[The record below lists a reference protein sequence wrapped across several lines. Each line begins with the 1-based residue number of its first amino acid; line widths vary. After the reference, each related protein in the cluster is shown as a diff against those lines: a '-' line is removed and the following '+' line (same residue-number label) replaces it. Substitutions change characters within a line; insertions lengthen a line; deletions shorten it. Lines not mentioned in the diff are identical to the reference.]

1 MAQVTVA
8 QSIQTEARQKN
19 GRRRRIFSVL
29 TVFAVC
35 VVVLGAVV
43 LVLCRRAFS
52 QPAVLQDLQE
62 ASDSQVEVR
71 SFRQIFFPVPG
82 CILEGVVFR
91 HGLPQINPLIS
102 VEKLIV
108 RGSYLGLLSTHVD
121 RMTAEGMRVSIPAFG
136 TGQPFHTTRSQITV
150 EEFIA
155 NGATV
160 EFASSHPDQPPLRFD
175 IHEATLRDVA
185 PHGPFSFRLKV
196 HNPEPPGEVSIA
208 GKFGEWNKADPGQ
221 TPIAGEY
228 TFEQADLSVYEG
240 VAGKLSSTGKFGGT
254 LGHID
259 IAGATDTPDFE
270 VKSGKHPVRLT
281 SEFTAYVDA
290 TRGDTFLKHVRAS
303 FGKTQVEAEGSI
315 AGTPNGNGKTA
326 LINLT
331 ANNAHIEDILRL
343 FDSESRPP
351 MSGSVTLHARTEIP
365 PGKEGFL
372 KKVKVGGNFGIG
384 SGTFSKSNTQEGVN
398 KLSAG
403 ARGEKDPGDP
413 ETVLMGLTGQ
423 VGLLGGTARFSDL
436 AFGVPGASA
445 RMHGTYDL
453 LNHKIDL
460 HGQMQV
466 DSKISNT
473 ESGPKALLLKAIEPF
488 FKKKKKGE
496 VVPVRI
502 SGTYEHPSFGLDL
515 NDKNAQKAPEPVPK
529 P

>member
-19 GRRRRIFSVL
+19 GRRRRIFSIL

-108 RGSYLGLLSTHVD
+108 RGSYLGLLSNRVD

-270 VKSGKHPVRLT
+270 VKSGKHPVRLN

-315 AGTPNGNGKTA
+315 AA
-326 LINLT
+326 
-331 ANNAHIEDILRL
+331 
-343 FDSESRPP
+343 DS
-351 MSGSVTLHARTEIP
+351 
-365 PGKEGFL
+365 
-372 KKVKVGGNFGIG
+372 
-384 SGTFSKSNTQEGVN
+384 
-398 KLSAG
+398 
-403 ARGEKDPGDP
+403 
-413 ETVLMGLTGQ
+413 
-423 VGLLGGTARFSDL
+423 
-436 AFGVPGASA
+436 
-445 RMHGTYDL
+445 
-453 LNHKIDL
+453 
-460 HGQMQV
+460 
-466 DSKISNT
+466 
-473 ESGPKALLLKAIEPF
+473 
-488 FKKKKKGE
+488 
-496 VVPVRI
+496 
-502 SGTYEHPSFGLDL
+502 
-515 NDKNAQKAPEPVPK
+515 
-529 P
+529 

>member
-221 TPIAGEY
+221 TPIAG
-228 TFEQADLSVYEG
+228 D
-240 VAGKLSSTGKFGGT
+240 
-254 LGHID
+254 
-259 IAGATDTPDFE
+259 TDTPDFE

-384 SGTFSKSNTQEGVN
+384 SGVFSQYK
-398 KLSAG
+398 
-403 ARGEKDPGDP
+403 
-413 ETVLMGLTGQ
+413 
-423 VGLLGGTARFSDL
+423 
-436 AFGVPGASA
+436 
-445 RMHGTYDL
+445 
-453 LNHKIDL
+453 
-460 HGQMQV
+460 
-466 DSKISNT
+466 
-473 ESGPKALLLKAIEPF
+473 
-488 FKKKKKGE
+488 
-496 VVPVRI
+496 
-502 SGTYEHPSFGLDL
+502 
-515 NDKNAQKAPEPVPK
+515 
-529 P
+529 